1 MADTFNGDF
10 ARLLPRNQIA
20 QRLFSATYIYV
31 EENKTF
37 HMRFL
42 QRKIVGSE
50 MPTASDEPVESST
63 DYDSQLEDET
73 EGFQME
79 DSGYFILSFDQER
92 EPEFPHLGWRVGR
105 GTRKSPANRG
115 VDLLLSKPGDQ
126 RSMSLATTHMIFHF
140 NRQSGLLMLKGG
152 SCKVPVEYRMGG
164 KWVKLEYDEE
174 HLLYETSTRIRAG
187 KCEYELEHTVEEKY
201 RISYFKKRLK
211 FLEAQLPGNH
221 QLKIRPLQRMPGD
234 SYVLRGRYLELETR
248 GSGAFGWITQGL
260 DTKTGDLVAIKEL
273 RIESRNN
280 SEVLAEVS
288 MGTRFTVC
296 IYRALS
302 MMFLTHF
309 RMSVAYFR
317 L

>member
-10 ARLLPRNQIA
+10 ARLVPRNQIA

-42 QRKIVGSE
+42 QRKIVSSE
-50 MPTASDEPVESST
+50 MPTAPDEPVESST
-63 DYDSQLEDET
+63 DYDSQLEGGT
-73 EGFQME
+73 EGLQME
-79 DSGYFILSFDQER
+79 DSGYFVLSFDQER
-92 EPEFPHLGWRVGR
+92 EPEFPPLGWRVGR
-105 GTRKSPANRG
+105 GTRKSPENRG
-115 VDLLLSKPGDQ
+115 VDLLLSRPGDQ
-126 RSMSLATTHMIFHF
+126 LSRSLASIHMIFHF

-152 SCKVPVEYRMGG
+152 SCKAPVEYRLGG
-164 KWVKLEYDEE
+164 KWVELEYDEE
-174 HLLYETSTRIRAG
+174 HLVYEPSTKIRVG
-187 KCEYELEHTVEEKY
+187 MCEYELEYTVEEKY
-201 RISYFKKRLK
+201 RTLYFEERDR
-211 FLEAQLPGNH
+211 FLDAQLPGNN
-221 QLKIRPLQRMPGD
+221 QLKTRPLQRMPGD

-248 GSGAFGWITQGL
+248 ESGTFGWITRGL

-273 RIESRNN
+273 RIKAKNK

-296 IYRALS
+296 IYRALY

-309 RMSVAYFR
+309 RMSLAYFR

>member
-10 ARLLPRNQIA
+10 ARLVPRNQIA
-20 QRLFSATYIYV
+20 NRLFSATYIYV
-31 EENKTF
+31 KENKTF

-42 QRKIVGSE
+42 QRNTVISE
-50 MPTASDEPVESST
+50 MPTASKEPVESST
-63 DYDSQLEDET
+63 DYDSQLEGET
-73 EGFQME
+73 EGCQME
-79 DSGYFILSFDQER
+79 GSGYFVLSFDQER

-115 VDLLLSKPGDQ
+115 VDLLLSKPGDTL
-126 RSMSLATTHMIFHF
+126 SMSLAGIHMIFHF

-152 SCKVPVEYRMGG
+152 SCKAPVEYRLGG
-164 KWVKLEYDEE
+164 KWVKLEYGEE
-174 HLLYETSTRIRAG
+174 HLVYEPSTRIRAG
-187 KCEYELEHTVEEKY
+187 MCEYELEHTVEEKY
-201 RISYFKKRLK
+201 RMLYFEKRDR
-211 FLEAQLPGNH
+211 FLEAQLPGNN

-248 GSGAFGWITQGL
+248 GSGAFGWITRGL

-273 RIESRNN
+273 RIEARTK

-296 IYRALS
+296 IYRALYVI
-302 MMFLTHF
+302 FLTHA
-309 RMSVAYFR
+309 RMNLAYCR